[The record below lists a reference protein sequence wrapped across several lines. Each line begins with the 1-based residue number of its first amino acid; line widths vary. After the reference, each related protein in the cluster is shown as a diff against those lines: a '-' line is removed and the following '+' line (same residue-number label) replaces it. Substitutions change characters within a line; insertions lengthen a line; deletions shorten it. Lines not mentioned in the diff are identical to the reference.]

1 MLGYDFLSKL
11 FSFVDPDFSIREL
24 CSILELLPGSQD
36 KVQSANGA
44 GSGLQSALSNGSC
57 LYHQRGT
64 IDA

>member
-11 FSFVDPDFSIREL
+11 FAFVDPVLEL

-36 KVQSANGA
+36 KVQSANGV

-57 LYHQRGT
+57 LYRQRGT
-64 IDA
+64 VDA